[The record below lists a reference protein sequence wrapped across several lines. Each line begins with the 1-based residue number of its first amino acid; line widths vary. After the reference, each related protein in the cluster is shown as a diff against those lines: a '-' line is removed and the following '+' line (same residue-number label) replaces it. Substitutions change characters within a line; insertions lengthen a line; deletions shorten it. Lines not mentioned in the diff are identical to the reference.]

1 MALGM
6 SPPQLHSLTSDL
18 EEMHLDP
25 RGWPS
30 SYHQDAMHSDT
41 KQDILG
47 FGSTTTYHCYPVN
60 QWTSA
65 QVQEWLKTI
74 CYENNIDFG
83 NLACFAECTGSQLC
97 AMSQSH
103 FMEVHPVYGELFFRK
118 FREYLDHCQRQD
130 RHYRHH
136 LHHQHDHHHHHY
148 SHHHHHQNSPP
159 TAPPSPYILQNPT
172 TPTTYHE
179 LLARP
184 QPPLYQTSCVT
195 WQDVPYHH
203 NTYPGDTAASYTT
216 EGTLPPAS
224 GDFPGMGHNTMG
236 VYQPGYS
243 LPFECTG
250 DSTPSPPSASLPM
263 TPQYLPVGHL
273 PTSSSPSSPSPSSLS
288 PLPGQQADTRRDRGP
303 KLWEFLLDL
312 LEDPACNPAII
323 RWENQEER
331 TFRLTS
337 PHEVSLRWGQRRPN
351 QNTLPYDYFARA
363 LRYHYK
369 TGMLISVPERKLVYK
384 FGSLVFQQRRR
395 GANSLMYP
403 ESPHPDNTSGHPS

>member
-6 SPPQLHSLTSDL
+6 SPPQLHSLATDL
-18 EEMHLDP
+18 DEMHLDP

-30 SYHQDAMHSDT
+30 SYHQDTMHSDT
-41 KQDILG
+41 RQDMLG
-47 FGSTTTYHCYPVN
+47 FGTTSYQYYPVN
-60 QWTSA
+60 QWTSV
-65 QVQEWLKTI
+65 QVQEWLRTI
-74 CYENNIDFG
+74 CYENNIDLG
-83 NLACFAECTGSQLC
+83 NVASFAECTGPQLC

-103 FMEVHPVYGELFFRK
+103 FVETHPVYGDLFFRK

-136 LHHQHDHHHHHY
+136 LHHQHDHHHHQ
-148 SHHHHHQNSPP
+148 HQNSPP
-159 TAPPSPYILQNPT
+159 TAPTSPYILQNPT

-184 QPPLYQTSCVT
+184 QPALYQTSRVP
-195 WQDVPYHH
+195 WQDASYHQ
-203 NTYPGDTAASYTT
+203 NTYPGDSSSSYTT
-216 EGTLPPAS
+216 EGTLPPTS
-224 GDFPGMGHNTMG
+224 GDFPGAGHNTMG
-236 VYQPGYS
+236 VYQSGYS
-243 LPFECTG
+243 LPFEYTG
-250 DSTPSPPSASLPM
+250 NSTPSPPSASLPM
-263 TPQYLPVGHL
+263 APQGYLPVGHM
-273 PTSSSPSSPSPSSLS
+273 PTAPSPSSPSPSSLS
-288 PLPGQQADTRRDRGP
+288 PLPGQQDTRRDRGP

-351 QNTLPYDYFARA
+351 QNSLPYDYFARA